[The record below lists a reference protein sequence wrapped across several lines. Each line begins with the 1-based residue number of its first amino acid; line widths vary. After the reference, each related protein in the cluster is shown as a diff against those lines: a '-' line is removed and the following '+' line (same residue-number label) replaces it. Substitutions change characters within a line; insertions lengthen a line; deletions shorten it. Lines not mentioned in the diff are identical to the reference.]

1 MNLGVVILPY
11 LAPDPSRG
19 SGMHRFIFSLYM
31 QKSAFGDDD
40 DCDDSRQFFTQRK
53 GIRSYEWV
61 MRYRDQLF
69 TVPVALAAFTSQHE
83 SDTPTIINNSIPST
97 PSATPTKL
105 HLTSTSVTPPWSP
118 IVRRPYSRDR
128 MHLFG
133 SSLHETMGFSPLY
146 KQQYRTNN
154 NHHQFPSSDS
164 LSPSIESIP
173 HSPSLSYLRDTFS
186 SSSIKAPPLVKNTS
200 VDSSSFVNSAYEHVP
215 PSSTT
220 IQHPLRNATSN
231 IFSYTGDEEE
241 KVLHSQAMTSSSAP
255 SVSHQQSQSTTHL
268 YSTAPILSS
277 SSVVESTYPPS
288 DFSNLTSR
296 EMYSQSG
303 VLKEDG
309 ALDQRLT
316 NDLSLSISSGA
327 LKRKQQNNASQI
339 SDGLVGSINNRS
351 IVSSQ
356 PMHNNASN
364 NHTNSDRTS
373 GSVTSNLMSSLP
385 SQSDLSPSSSIILL
399 TSTFPPFS
407 DTTPS
412 QSTAY
417 NHEAFIRPSKQ
428 DVPSMTQPSI
438 TDSKSRSA
446 PNQNSISTASTI
458 DQTTIIS
465 SSNTADDIPALEA
478 MNQTMAA
485 TTVSQVSPVHIDSQQ
500 APSVSSTH
508 IPSTNTRSLT
518 SDSLDR
524 YRLRVERSY
533 SLHADFSSRFRSARL
548 SPDTGGGVA
557 TIGDTALDMGSIYDK
572 NYISSSN
579 KSFTPDRGVVDDPN
593 SMPRE
598 NSFAST
604 DIIVIPDTKSSILD
618 GKSTAKL
625 QRSGWNAEDRS
636 DRQVDPPVDV
646 SKTESSSSSSDRID
660 TRVLTKRLSE
670 AVQMWRNIFVS
681 DVSQIKTPDAIT
693 VNASVPKSR
702 ISKQAKA
709 DADSNKMKPRS
720 ESIANHAAVDDSSE
734 TVLTAVNNAV
744 MSFDLST
751 RTMTTKE
758 KEWLAIV
765 TRNKQQIKKAYDDD
779 HDDSGVDVSSG
790 GTLRRGWN
798 DDDKSLQQEL
808 VDSTILPLPP
818 ADHLRNRTE
827 SSRQPLDE
835 SEDWRKTMVRS
846 SSQILMS
853 GQEDRQE
860 FGHSISKL
868 VVEVADISPSKK
880 MADKE
885 REWMERLKR
894 NKEQSA
900 EVEYNV
906 DTPSSSD
913 ASKKTAVT
921 DSLSTRKLSAKEV
934 QWLQIIQSKKDRE
947 EAERQEKVRI
957 LRESELPM
965 RSDYDKKKQELE
977 DLIDHQKKKDRL
989 LLLREK
995 QSRGRRTKNTKEE
1008 QASQGQ
1014 PDIWMEEKKRE
1025 QEEYVSIDAMDHE
1038 QLEEELR
1045 IRELEEE
1052 PRIAAE
1058 VMGMVEGGRG
1068 GEDLTDE
1075 QHHHLQQS
1083 HSHHGQNRLL
1093 PRQAGYYDTASHN
1106 SSGLLSVEAKDSRVM
1121 SAVMMRST
1129 DEQLNGSKRD
1139 DDVEPSYG
1147 DKDGGKVGAG
1157 DNDDEDE
1164 HDAADI
1170 FDTGDEDGDGDEQM
1184 EGYDESE
1191 TRDDGKDA
1199 AGVNLQMLHF
1209 EDTLDGGWEG
1219 GLNSYDEQRRRE
1231 WIDAQRARLEMALS
1245 QQGEEEQVMYARLE
1259 QLEQE
1264 KLDYDLRMY
1273 EQKQRLRVDLMHQS
1287 KVDYDGKSEVD
1298 KDTAQLMLKAS
1309 ESNSHA
1315 ELEKMKLSLLEK
1327 TKQEVLE
1334 QLRILEQQRMKEEHL
1349 LREQR
1354 RLDGVMAEINV
1365 KLLLDN
1371 NPSSASSKVVKGGS
1385 GQEIWMGKQSMLNTA
1400 YDLQA
1405 YEGSDRD
1412 DDENEDPMVFDG
1424 GDDNNNCVDNDDD
1437 GQDDNDDDGND
1448 NNDGGDDNDQQ
1459 VEGNEYGADAEGE
1472 DEDVDAD
1479 EGNEYYDDDENPGD
1493 DYTENDAHDDSEE
1506 HVAEDVDIDDDDDD
1520 DDDNEY
1526 NDGDFH
1532 INQDDDGYGYEEEE
1546 EEVIHNEG
1554 EEDVDD
1560 TENDEDDR
1568 YSNAAADDDAYD
1580 DDEDNEANVDN
1591 IAGDDGDNEEVGS
1604 EEYNAYSEEN
1614 AFSTEWAGSDAGE
1627 DSGTPARV
1635 VRFSD
1640 VNSYLY
1646 FVVDEIEEED
1656 EEEEY
1661 DDGSDDDYNEEDG
1674 EEYFEDPDEADYDDD
1689 DARY

>member
-1 MNLGVVILPY
+1 
-11 LAPDPSRG
+11 
-19 SGMHRFIFSLYM
+19 M
-31 QKSAFGDDD
+31 Q
-40 DCDDSRQFFTQRK
+40 
-53 GIRSYEWV
+53 
-61 MRYRDQLF
+61 
-69 TVPVALAAFTSQHE
+69 
-83 SDTPTIINNSIPST
+83 
-97 PSATPTKL
+97 
-105 HLTSTSVTPPWSP
+105 
-118 IVRRPYSRDR
+118 
-128 MHLFG
+128 
-133 SSLHETMGFSPLY
+133 
-146 KQQYRTNN
+146 
-154 NHHQFPSSDS
+154 
-164 LSPSIESIP
+164 
-173 HSPSLSYLRDTFS
+173 
-186 SSSIKAPPLVKNTS
+186 
-200 VDSSSFVNSAYEHVP
+200 
-215 PSSTT
+215 
-220 IQHPLRNATSN
+220 
-231 IFSYTGDEEE
+231 
-241 KVLHSQAMTSSSAP
+241 HSQAMT
-255 SVSHQQSQSTTHL
+255 
-268 YSTAPILSS
+268 SS
-277 SSVVESTYPPS
+277 SSVVESTYPQS

-296 EMYSQSG
+296 EMHRQNG
-303 VLKEDG
+303 VLKEDV

-316 NDLSLSISSGA
+316 DDLSLSISSGA
-327 LKRKQQNNASQI
+327 LRRKQQNNPSQI
-339 SDGLVGSINNRS
+339 SDGSVGSINNRS
-351 IVSSQ
+351 IASSQ

-364 NHTNSDRTS
+364 NQTNSDRTS

-412 QSTAY
+412 QSPAY
-417 NHEAFIRPSKQ
+417 NHGAFIPPSKQ

-446 PNQNSISTASTI
+446 PNQNSVSTASTI

-485 TTVSQVSPVHIDSQQ
+485 TTVSQVSPVPIYSQQ
-500 APSVSSTH
+500 APSMSSTH
-508 IPSTNTRSLT
+508 MPSANTRSLT

-533 SLHADFSSRFRSARL
+533 SLQADFSSRFWSARL

-579 KSFTPDRGVVDDPN
+579 KNFTPDRGVVDDPN

-604 DIIVIPDTKSSILD
+604 DVIVIPDTKSSILD
-618 GKSTAKL
+618 GKNAVKL

-636 DRQVDPPVDV
+636 DRQGDPPVDV
-646 SKTESSSSSSDRID
+646 SKTDFSSSSSDGID

-681 DVSQIKTPDAIT
+681 DVSQIRTPDAMT
-693 VNASVPKSR
+693 VNASVPISR

-709 DADSNKMKPRS
+709 DAESNKMKPRS
-720 ESIANHAAVDDSSE
+720 ESIANHAALDDSSE

-751 RTMTTKE
+751 RKMTTKE

-765 TRNKQQIKKAYDDD
+765 TRNKEQIKKAYNDD

-798 DDDKSLQQEL
+798 DDTDKSLQQEL
-808 VDSTILPLPP
+808 VDSTILPHPP
-818 ADHLRNRTE
+818 VDHLRKRTE

-846 SSQILMS
+846 SSQMLMS
-853 GQEDRQE
+853 GQEESVDRQE

-868 VVEVADISPSKK
+868 VLEVADISPSKK
-880 MADKE
+880 MAEKE
-885 REWMERLKR
+885 KEWMERLKR

-900 EVEYNV
+900 EAEDNV

-913 ASKKTAVT
+913 ATKKTAVT

-947 EAERQEKVRI
+947 EAERQEKVRM
-957 LRESELPM
+957 LRESERSM
-965 RSDYDKKKQELE
+965 RSEYDKKKQELE

-989 LLLREK
+989 LLLRVK
-995 QSRGRRTKNTKEE
+995 QSRGQRTKDTKEE
-1008 QASQGQ
+1008 QALQGQ
-1014 PDIWMEEKKRE
+1014 PDIWMEEKKKE
-1025 QEEYVSIDAMDHE
+1025 QEDYVSIDAMDHE

-1058 VMGMVEGGRG
+1058 VMGMVEGDRG

-1075 QHHHLQQS
+1075 EHHHLQQS

-1121 SAVMMRST
+1121 SAVKMRST

-1147 DKDGGKVGAG
+1147 DKDGEKVGAG

-1170 FDTGDEDGDGDEQM
+1170 FDTGDYNDGDEDGDGDEQM

-1231 WIDAQRARLEMALS
+1231 WIDVQRARLEMALS

-1273 EQKQRLRVDLMHQS
+1273 EQKQLLRVDLMHQS

-1298 KDTAQLMLKAS
+1298 RDTVQLMLKAS

-1354 RLDGVMAEINV
+1354 RLDGVMADINV

-1371 NPSSASSKVVKGGS
+1371 NPSSASSKVVMGGS

-1412 DDENEDPMVFDG
+1412 DDENDDPMVFDG
-1424 GDDNNNCVDNDDD
+1424 GDDNNNCVDDDDD
-1437 GQDDNDDDGND
+1437 GQDDNDDDENENDDGGDD
-1448 NNDGGDDNDQQ
+1448 NNDSGDDNDQQ

-1479 EGNEYYDDDENPGD
+1479 ERNEYYDDDVNPGD
-1493 DYTENDAHDDSEE
+1493 DYTESDAHDDSEE
-1506 HVAEDVDIDDDDDD
+1506 HVSKDVDVDIDDDDDD
-1520 DDDNEY
+1520 DDDEY

-1532 INQDDDGYGYEEEE
+1532 INQDDDGYGYEEKDEE

-1554 EEDVDD
+1554 EEYDDD

-1580 DDEDNEANVDN
+1580 DDGDNEANVDN

-1627 DSGTPARV
+1627 DSGTPVRV

-1661 DDGSDDDYNEEDG
+1661 DDGSDDDDDDDDYNEEDG
-1674 EEYFEDPDEADYDDD
+1674 EEYFEDPDEADYGDD